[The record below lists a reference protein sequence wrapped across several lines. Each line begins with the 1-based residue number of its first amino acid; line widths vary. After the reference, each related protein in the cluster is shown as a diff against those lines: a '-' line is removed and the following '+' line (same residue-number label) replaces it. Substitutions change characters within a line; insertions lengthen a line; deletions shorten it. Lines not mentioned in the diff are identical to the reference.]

1 MESRPNDS
9 SKAFTRF
16 KFEKLFELLNISF
29 ELFFNVWKALIEM
42 VDIKSFYNIKILR
55 KLLSVEDL
63 QKYPVILLITF
74 NILK

>member
-1 MESRPNDS
+1 M

>member
-1 MESRPNDS
+1 M

-42 VDIKSFYNIKILR
+42 VDIKSFYNIKIVQ

>member
-1 MESRPNDS
+1 M

-74 NILK
+74 NILKCAFI

>member
-1 MESRPNDS
+1 M
-9 SKAFTRF
+9 SKAFTRL
-16 KFEKLFELLNISF
+16 KFEKLFKLLNISF